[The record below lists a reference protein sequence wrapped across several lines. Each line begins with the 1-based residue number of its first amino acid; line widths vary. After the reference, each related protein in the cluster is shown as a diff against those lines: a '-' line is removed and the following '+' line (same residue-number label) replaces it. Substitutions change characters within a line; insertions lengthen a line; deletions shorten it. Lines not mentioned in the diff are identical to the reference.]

1 MANQARKSGILL
13 HPTSLPSP
21 YGIGDLGEGAYRF
34 IDFLT
39 DAGQT
44 LWQILPLGPTG
55 YGDSPYQS
63 FSAFAG
69 QPLLISPE
77 ELVYMGYLTEQDL
90 ADIPVWDDTK
100 VDYGQV
106 IDWKGGLMR
115 LAYNRFKED
124 ARTEVPYRQEFDR
137 FCEDQQYWLS
147 DYALFM
153 ALKDL
158 NENKSWLEWDP
169 AYRSPTP
176 GFKERLRAEQED
188 EMGYYQFLQFLFY
201 RQWGAVRDYAHSK
214 GIQIIGDIP
223 IFVSM
228 DSADVWAN
236 QHLFYLDE
244 RGYPKAVSG
253 VPPDYFSE
261 TGQLWGNPL
270 YHWEEHQKEG
280 FSWWISRI
288 RSQLSMV
295 DILRVD
301 HFRGFEAYWS
311 VPYGAETAINGEWIK
326 APGMELFKAIT
337 NVLGDHIPIIAED
350 LGVITPEVTAM
361 REAFSFPGMKVLQFA
376 FDSTEESDYL
386 PHQFTDPN
394 CVCYTGTH
402 DNDTTLGWYA
412 TLDEPCRA
420 KVKAYTGVTDDADV
434 SLGMIK
440 TAIASIARYA
450 VFPLQDLLALGSEG
464 RMNTPGTAEGNWTWR
479 FKDTDLAPA
488 LAEELKRLCN
498 LYGRNKEEI

>member
-1 MANQARKSGILL
+1 MAKKARKSGILL

-21 YGIGDLGEGAYRF
+21 YGIGDLGEGAYHF
-34 IDFLT
+34 IDFLSA
-39 DAGQT
+39 AGQS

-69 QPLLISPE
+69 QPLLISPD
-77 ELVYMGYLTEQDL
+77 ELIKMGYLDAEDL
-90 ADIPVWDDTK
+90 SGCPTADESK

-106 IDWKGGLMR
+106 IDWKNTIFR
-115 LAYNRFKED
+115 LAYDRFKKNT
-124 ARTEVPYRQEFDR
+124 RPEVPYHQEFDL
-137 FCEDQQYWLS
+137 FCKEQQYWLS

-158 NENKSWLEWDP
+158 NGNKCWLEWDLS
-169 AYRSPTP
+169 YRSPTA
-176 GFKERLRAEQED
+176 GAKERLRSQYAD
-188 EMGYYQFLQFLFY
+188 EMEYYRFLQFLFFK
-201 RQWGAVRDYAHSK
+201 QWQAVKDYAHER
-214 GIQIIGDIP
+214 GISIIGDIP

-244 RGYPKAVSG
+244 CGYPLAVSG

-270 YHWEEHQKEG
+270 YKWEEHQREG

-311 VPYGAETAINGEWIK
+311 IPYGAKTAINGQWIK
-326 APGMELFKAIT
+326 APGTELFKAIT
-337 NVLGDHIPIIAED
+337 NVLGDHVPIIAED

-361 REAFSFPGMKVLQFA
+361 RKAFSFPGMKVLQFA

-412 TLDEPCRA
+412 TLDKPCKE
-420 KVKAYTGVTDDADV
+420 KVKQYTGVKDDALV

-440 TAIASIARYA
+440 TAIASIAMYA
-450 VFPLQDLLALGSEG
+450 VFPLQDLLCLGSEG
-464 RMNTPGTAEGNWTWR
+464 RMNTPGTAQGNWTWR
-479 FKDTDLAPA
+479 FKSTDLTPDMAK
-488 LAEELKRLCN
+488 ELQRLCD
-498 LYGRNKEEI
+498 LYGRNKE